1 MGVNVEGDLEAEEI
15 LHTFA
20 LSKDDNKSNDRNIVL
35 TIKIV
40 KGMKK
45 MFFALVAM
53 VMMTMSAYA
62 QSNDNN
68 SKLTFDRLASYLEL
82 TINQIE
88 PVKKAMAQFESSMEA
103 YNQLQDVSKGGEAWE
118 KIQARHKT
126 TMKKVLSEKQYD
138 KYVKTLDLTVKNTAD
153 RMTEQLI
160 ASK

>member
-88 PVKKAMAQFESSMEA
+88 PVKKAMAQFDSSMEA
-103 YNQLQDVSKGGEAWE
+103 YNQLQDVSKSGEAWE
-118 KIQARHKT
+118 KIQARHKA
-126 TMKKVLSEKQYD
+126 TMKKVLSEKQYN
-138 KYVKTLDLTVKNTAD
+138 KYVTTLDLTAKNTAERIQD
-153 RMTEQLI
+153 QLT
-160 ASK
+160 ANR